1 MKCFNYLSA
10 INLTLV
16 QNPLLLSPMA
26 LTNETFKK
34 NLRYCVLFCVHWVKL
49 LSEIPASG
57 LDTDSSE
64 IEVKFA
70 QD

>member
-1 MKCFNYLSA
+1 
-10 INLTLV
+10 
-16 QNPLLLSPMA
+16 MA